1 MIFRIIGD
9 LIEYE
14 YRPFA
19 QIVAP
24 ECSTLRSYAEDEIWL
39 FDPKKREADDMEWKE
54 SVEKEH
60 AEAIEALESRC
71 ETLQAEVDEYL
82 GLLNSIDGGATCAE
96 LIAEARAS
104 EAKWREIATFNKN
117 AYETAMQHKRRS
129 PRSRSA

>member
-1 MIFRIIGD
+1 MSFRIISD

-19 QIVAP
+19 RIVAP

-60 AEAIEALESRC
+60 AEIVTELKCKITDLETENKNMAKLLDAIDDGMTALELIENYRV
-71 ETLQAEVDEYL
+71 ET
-82 GLLNSIDGGATCAE
+82 
-96 LIAEARAS
+96 
-104 EAKWREIATFNKN
+104 AKWREIATFNKN
-117 AYETAMQHKRRS
+117 AYETAMQRKRRS
-129 PRSRSA
+129 PRAKGA